1 MTEFSHEARLELD
14 AAADHYERDYPGRG
28 LRFYDAV
35 ERAVRFIGMMPH
47 TAPLYPGVP
56 EELEVRRRL
65 VRGFPFALAYRVV
78 GDVVRVEA
86 LAHTHRSPGYWLP
99 RVLR

>member
-1 MTEFSHEARLELD
+1 
-14 AAADHYERDYPGRG
+14 
-28 LRFYDAV
+28 
-35 ERAVRFIGMMPH
+35 
-47 TAPLYPGVP
+47 
-56 EELEVRRRL
+56 

-86 LAHTHRSPGYWLP
+86 LAHTHRRPGYWLP